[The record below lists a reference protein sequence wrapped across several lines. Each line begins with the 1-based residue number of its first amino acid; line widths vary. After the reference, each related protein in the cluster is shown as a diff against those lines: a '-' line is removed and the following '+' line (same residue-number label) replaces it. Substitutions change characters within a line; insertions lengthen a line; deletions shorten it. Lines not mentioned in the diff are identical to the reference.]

1 MKSESKSITKPIS
14 NSPDDSDGTLDI
26 LLVLSRQ
33 RWVIIFCATLGL
45 ALGVAYSLKA
55 TVWYESTATL
65 LINSKNPTID
75 ANSQTDTLGDD
86 VLANHMEILR
96 SRKIVEGALKREG
109 LMELES
115 ITSQLDESENEDA
128 ADYVIEHLD
137 IVKGGEGAA
146 KTARSLSLT
155 FTHTGPE
162 ESQRILEAVLLEY
175 QEFITG
181 QLESVMSK
189 ASDFINQAKDQVE
202 SDLREAEQ
210 EYLVA
215 RKSAPLLFQGEGS
228 SNIYQDKYRRVEEE
242 LLNVEIEES
251 SLRTRLERVNET
263 IATLDNSGQLS
274 DHLDKLALID
284 SESLERLGTFA
295 TLQTNAAGTAEF
307 QAAQPARMAE
317 AQTQYENVLELMSE
331 KQRLTTI
338 FGPGHPKV
346 RDVEDQ
352 IQLVKAFLAEK
363 EVETKAGIGEGMM
376 SPEALLKAYVG
387 FLNHDI
393 ASLTE
398 RKRELQ
404 ILAKDAEAQ
413 AKTLIDYELQDN
425 VLQKKIERQEA
436 LFDGVVLQLR
446 QLDTASGLTGYVY
459 ELLATPRLGV
469 KAWPSLPLCGLGGLM
484 LGLFG
489 GLFLAV
495 ANDLADGR
503 FRSAAELEEFV
514 KIPMLGRL
522 GTVNSIKRGVQG
534 LIATELTPDAEAIR
548 MVRTLLLPDIRSGKM
563 RCVGVTSP
571 MQGDGK
577 STFTANLAVSFSQLK
592 LSVIVVDAD
601 LRRPSV
607 HHYFSV
613 TRENGLCEVLTS
625 KLDFSDAIRQTE
637 IANLSVLPAGNA
649 TNVPAELL
657 QSEHFDELLEALKDR
672 FDVVLIDMPPVLAVS
687 DPLVIGPKLSGVMVV
702 VRAAS
707 ARRSEVANTLSRL
720 EAAGST
726 LIGCALNTF
735 GASKKF
741 SSDGGYYGYY
751 KSSYTNAS
759 KFAPAKTNGKLAP
772 LTKAAPASQLSESE
786 SENAV
791 ESV

>member
-14 NSPDDSDGTLDI
+14 NSPDDGDGTLDI
-26 LLVLSRQ
+26 LSVLSRQ
-33 RWVIIFCATLGL
+33 RWVIVFCATLGL
-45 ALGVAYSLKA
+45 ALGVVYSLKA

-65 LINSKNPTID
+65 LINSKNPTVD

-86 VLANHMEILR
+86 ILANHMEILR

-109 LMELES
+109 LMDLES
-115 ITSQLDESENEDA
+115 ITSQLDESGNEDA

-137 IVKGGEGAA
+137 IVKGGEGGA

-162 ESQRILEAVLLEY
+162 ESRRILESVLLEY

-215 RKSAPLLFQGEGS
+215 RKAAPLLFQGEGS

-307 QAAQPARMAE
+307 QASQPARMAE
-317 AQTQYENVLELMSE
+317 AQTQYKNVLELMSE
-331 KQRLTTI
+331 KQRLTTV

-393 ASLTE
+393 ASLAE

-413 AKTLIDYELQDN
+413 AKTLIDYELQDT
-425 VLQKKIERQEA
+425 VLRKKIERQEA

-469 KAWPSLPLCGLGGLM
+469 KSWPSLPLCGLGGLM

-607 HHYFSV
+607 HQYFSV

-637 IANLSVLPAGNA
+637 IANLSVLPAGNP

-687 DPLVIGPKLSGVMVV
+687 DPLVIGPKLGGVMVV

-751 KSSYTNAS
+751 KSSYTKAS
-759 KFAPAKTNGKLAP
+759 KLAPAKPNGKLSP
-772 LTKAAPASQLSESE
+772 LTKAAPASQLSEAE
-786 SENAV
+786 SENTV